1 MKKEDCYELGFISKT
16 KGLDGELFIQL
27 DVDDPEDYQE
37 LESVFVEIKQNLVP
51 YFIEYIDFQD
61 KKVVVRFE
69 DIDSLED
76 AHTLVGCKLF
86 LPLDNL
92 PPLEDGQFYYHEVIN
107 FQIVD
112 QTLGKLGIIT
122 NIYETGNQDLIA
134 MLYQGREIL
143 IPLVDEFVLKI
154 NREEKILEVNL
165 PEGLLDIYL
174 EE

>member
-107 FQIVD
+107 FQIID